1 MENIR
6 SERTGVK
13 HTNNK
18 SENRRGDFAEF
29 YAVTWL
35 WDQGYEVFKN
45 CGCDGPIDLI
55 AVKDGNITLTDIKTR
70 SNNGSN
76 GTTARSEEQKLL
88 GVQIIKFNPDNR
100 KCEWVKHKT

>member
-6 SERTGVK
+6 LGRIGVK
-13 HTNNK
+13 HIKDK
-18 SENRRGDFAEF
+18 SDNRRGDFAEF

-55 AVKDGNITLTDIKTR
+55 AVKDGHVILTDIKTR
-70 SNNGSN
+70 SNNGAN
-76 GTTARSEEQKLL
+76 GTTTRSEEQKSL
-88 GVQIIKFNPDNR
+88 GVQIIKFNPVTR
-100 KCEWVKHKT
+100 ELSWVKHRT

>member
-6 SERTGVK
+6 LGRIGVK
-13 HTNNK
+13 HIKDK
-18 SENRRGDFAEF
+18 SDNRRGDFAEF

-55 AVKDGNITLTDIKTR
+55 AVKEGHIILTDIKTR

-76 GTTARSEEQKLL
+76 GTTTRSEEQKSL
-88 GVQIIKFNPDNR
+88 GVQIIKFNPVTR
-100 KCEWVKHKT
+100 ELSWVKHRT